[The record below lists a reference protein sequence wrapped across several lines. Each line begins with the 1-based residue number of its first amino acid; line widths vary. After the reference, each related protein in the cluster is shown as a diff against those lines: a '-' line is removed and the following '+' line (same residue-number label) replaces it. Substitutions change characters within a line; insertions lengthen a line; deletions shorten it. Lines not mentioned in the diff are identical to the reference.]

1 MYTESEVLD
10 FVKEEDVR
18 FVRLAFF
25 DITGRQKN
33 ISIMAGELERAFR
46 DGIAFDASAVRGFEN
61 PNKSDLFLYPE
72 PATLAVLP
80 WRPMTGKVIRLFCD
94 IKYPDG
100 RPYEY
105 DSRYILQKAVEK
117 AKAEAGIEFMFGTE
131 IEFYLFQLD
140 QNGNPTKVPFDQAGY
155 MDIAPEDK
163 GENIRR
169 DICFTLEQMG
179 IIPEASHHEEGP
191 GQNEIDFHH
200 SDPVSAADNN
210 STFKW
215 IVRTKAFGNGL
226 CADFSPKPIA
236 DEAGSGMHINLS
248 YKIPGKENNPEIFD
262 YIIGGILNNIKDMT
276 YFLNPSKQSYLRLGE
291 FKAPKYIAYGKEN
304 RSTCLRIPATKGDR
318 RIEIRSP
325 DPACN
330 PYIAYALLIYAAL
343 EGIKNKS
350 LPPKEVTENLFDSDS
365 AASLKLDLLPSTLEK
380 AHKNA
385 VTSKFI
391 TTYLGKE
398 FIKKYGI

>member
-25 DITGRQKN
+25 DITGRQKK
-33 ISIMAGELERAFR
+33 LERAFR
-46 DGIAFDASAVRGFEN
+46 DGIAFDASAVKGFEN

-276 YFLNPSKQSYLRLGE
+276 YFLNPSRQSYLRLGE

>member
-46 DGIAFDASAVRGFEN
+46 DGIAFDASAVKGFEN
-61 PNKSDLFLYPE
+61 PNRSDLFLHPE

-80 WRPMTGKVIRLFCD
+80 WRPMTGKVIRLFCG

-100 RPYEY
+100 TPYEY

-117 AKAEAGIEFMFGTE
+117 AKAEAGIEFKFGTE

-140 QNGNPTKVPFDQAGY
+140 QNGNPSKVPFDQAGY
-155 MDIAPEDK
+155 MDIAPDDK

-191 GQNEIDFHH
+191 GQNEIDFHY

-248 YKIPGKENNPEIFD
+248 YKIPEKENSSEIFD
-262 YIIGGILNNIKDMT
+262 YIIGGILDNIKDMT
-276 YFLNPSKQSYLRLGE
+276 YFLNPTKQSYLRLGE
-291 FKAPKYIAYGKEN
+291 FKAPKYIAYGREN
-304 RSTCLRIPATKGDR
+304 RSTCLRIPATKGDK

-325 DPACN
+325 DPGCN

>member
-46 DGIAFDASAVRGFEN
+46 DGIAFDASAVKGFEN
-61 PNKSDLFLYPE
+61 PNRSDLFLHPE

-80 WRPMTGKVIRLFCD
+80 WRPMTGKVIRLFCG

-100 RPYEY
+100 TPYEY

-117 AKAEAGIEFMFGTE
+117 AKAEAGIEFKFGTE

-140 QNGNPTKVPFDQAGY
+140 QNGNPSKVPFDQAGY
-155 MDIAPEDK
+155 MDIAPDDK

-191 GQNEIDFHH
+191 GQNEIDFHY

-248 YKIPGKENNPEIFD
+248 YKVPEKEDRPEIFD

-276 YFLNPSKQSYLRLGE
+276 YFLNPSRQSYLRLGE
-291 FKAPKYIAYGKEN
+291 FKAPKYIAYGREN

-325 DPACN
+325 DPGCN
-330 PYIAYALLIYAAL
+330 PYIEYTLLIYAAL
-343 EGIKNKS
+343 
-350 LPPKEVTENLFDSDS
+350 D
-365 AASLKLDLLPSTLEK
+365 
-380 AHKNA
+380 
-385 VTSKFI
+385 
-391 TTYLGKE
+391 
-398 FIKKYGI
+398 

>member
-304 RSTCLRIPATKGDR
+304 RSTCLRIPATKGDK

-325 DPACN
+325 DPGCN

>member
-25 DITGRQKN
+25 DITVRQKN

-61 PNKSDLFLYPE
+61 PNKSDLFLYQE

-276 YFLNPSKQSYLRLGE
+276 YFLNPSRQSYLRLGE

>member
-46 DGIAFDASAVRGFEN
+46 DGIAIDASAIKGFEN

-304 RSTCLRIPATKGDR
+304 RSTCLRIPATKGDK

-365 AASLKLDLLPSTLEK
+365 AASLKQANLLQHILEK
-380 AHKNA
+380 N
-385 VTSKFI
+385 S
-391 TTYLGKE
+391 
-398 FIKKYGI
+398 

>member
-46 DGIAFDASAVRGFEN
+46 DGIAFDASAVKGFEN
-61 PNKSDLFLYPE
+61 PNRSDLFLHPE

-80 WRPMTGKVIRLFCD
+80 WRPMTGKVIRLFCG

-100 RPYEY
+100 TPYEY

-117 AKAEAGIEFMFGTE
+117 AKAEAGIEFKFGTE

-155 MDIAPEDK
+155 MDIAPDDK

-191 GQNEIDFHH
+191 GQNEIDFHY

-291 FKAPKYIAYGKEN
+291 FKAPKYIAYGREN

-325 DPACN
+325 DPGCN

>member
-1 MYTESEVLD
+1 MYTGSEGVD
-10 FVKEEDVR
+10 FVKEEEVR

-46 DGIAFDASAVRGFEN
+46 DGIAFDASAVKGFEN

-276 YFLNPSKQSYLRLGE
+276 YFLNPSRQSYLRLGE

>member
-304 RSTCLRIPATKGDR
+304 RSTCLRIPATKGDK

-325 DPACN
+325 DPGCN

-385 VTSKFI
+385 VASKFI

>member
-276 YFLNPSKQSYLRLGE
+276 YFLNPSRQSYLRLGE

>member
-46 DGIAFDASAVRGFEN
+46 DGIAFDASAVKGFEN

-140 QNGNPTKVPFDQAGY
+140 QNGNPSKVPFDQAGY

-304 RSTCLRIPATKGDR
+304 RSTCLRIPATKGDK

-325 DPACN
+325 DPGCN

>member
-46 DGIAFDASAVRGFEN
+46 DGIAFDASAVKGFEN
-61 PNKSDLFLYPE
+61 PNRSDLFLHPE

-80 WRPMTGKVIRLFCD
+80 WRPMTGKVIRLFCG

-100 RPYEY
+100 TPYEY

-117 AKAEAGIEFMFGTE
+117 AKAEAGIEFKFGTE

-140 QNGNPTKVPFDQAGY
+140 QNGNPSKVPFDQAGY
-155 MDIAPEDK
+155 MDIAPDDK

-191 GQNEIDFHH
+191 GQNEIDFHY

-248 YKIPGKENNPEIFD
+248 YKVPEKEDRPEIFD

-276 YFLNPSKQSYLRLGE
+276 YFLNPSRQSYLRLGE
-291 FKAPKYIAYGKEN
+291 FKAPKYIAYGREN

-325 DPACN
+325 DPGCN
-330 PYIAYALLIYAAL
+330 PYIAYTLLIYAAL
-343 EGIKNKS
+343 DGIKNKS
-350 LPPKEVTENLFDSDS
+350 IPPKEVTENLFDSDS
-365 AASLKLDLLPSTLEK
+365 AASLKLDLLPTTLEK
-380 AHKNA
+380 AYKNA
-385 VTSKFI
+385 AASEFI

>member
-46 DGIAFDASAVRGFEN
+46 DGIAIDASAIKGFEN

-140 QNGNPTKVPFDQAGY
+140 QNGNPTKVPFDRAGY

-191 GQNEIDFHH
+191 GQNEIDFHY

-210 STFKW
+210 
-215 IVRTKAFGNGL
+215 
-226 CADFSPKPIA
+226 
-236 DEAGSGMHINLS
+236 
-248 YKIPGKENNPEIFD
+248 
-262 YIIGGILNNIKDMT
+262 
-276 YFLNPSKQSYLRLGE
+276 
-291 FKAPKYIAYGKEN
+291 
-304 RSTCLRIPATKGDR
+304 
-318 RIEIRSP
+318 
-325 DPACN
+325 
-330 PYIAYALLIYAAL
+330 
-343 EGIKNKS
+343 
-350 LPPKEVTENLFDSDS
+350 
-365 AASLKLDLLPSTLEK
+365 
-380 AHKNA
+380 
-385 VTSKFI
+385 
-391 TTYLGKE
+391 
-398 FIKKYGI
+398 

>member
-236 DEAGSGMHINLS
+236 DEAGSGMHI
-248 YKIPGKENNPEIFD
+248 
-262 YIIGGILNNIKDMT
+262 LNNIKDMT

-304 RSTCLRIPATKGDR
+304 RSTCLRIPATKGDK

-325 DPACN
+325 DPGCN

-343 EGIKNKS
+343 DGIKNKS
-350 LPPKEVTENLFDSDS
+350 IPPKEVTENLFDSDS
-365 AASLKLDLLPSTLEK
+365 AASLKLKQIYYNISWKRIHKKIRNLIYVIKLLQYFNI
-380 AHKNA
+380 HKRRKIDVRN
-385 VTSKFI
+385 
-391 TTYLGKE
+391 
-398 FIKKYGI
+398 

>member
-1 MYTESEVLD
+1 MLD
-10 FVKEEDVR
+10 LSDLLF
-18 FVRLAFF
+18 L
-25 DITGRQKN
+25 I
-33 ISIMAGELERAFR
+33 LAFR
-46 DGIAFDASAVRGFEN
+46 DGIAIDASAIKGFEN

-140 QNGNPTKVPFDQAGY
+140 QNGNPTKVPFDRAGY

-191 GQNEIDFHH
+191 GQNEIDFHY

-248 YKIPGKENNPEIFD
+248 YKIPEKENSSEIFD
-262 YIIGGILNNIKDMT
+262 YIIGGILDNIKDMT
-276 YFLNPSKQSYLRLGE
+276 YFLNPTKQSYLRLGE
-291 FKAPKYIAYGKEN
+291 FKAPKYIAYGREN

-325 DPACN
+325 DPGCN

-343 EGIKNKS
+343 DGIKNKS
-350 LPPKEVTENLFDSDS
+350 LPPKEVTENLFDSDT
-365 AASLKLDLLPSTLEK
+365 AASLKLDLLPGTLEK

-385 VTSKFI
+385 VTSNFI
-391 TTYLGKE
+391 ATYLGKE
-398 FIKKYGI
+398 FIKRYGI

>member
-46 DGIAFDASAVRGFEN
+46 DGIAFDASAVKGFEN

-248 YKIPGKENNPEIFD
+248 YKIPGKENDPEIFD

-276 YFLNPSKQSYLRLGE
+276 YFLNPSRQSYLRLGE
-291 FKAPKYIAYGKEN
+291 FKAPKYIAYGREN
-304 RSTCLRIPATKGDR
+304 RSTCLRIPATKGDK

-325 DPACN
+325 DPGCN
-330 PYIAYALLIYAAL
+330 PYIAYTLLIYAAL
-343 EGIKNKS
+343 DGIKNKS
-350 LPPKEVTENLFDSDS
+350 IPPKEVTENLFDSDS

>member
-117 AKAEAGIEFMFGTE
+117 AKAEVGIEFMFGTE

-276 YFLNPSKQSYLRLGE
+276 YFLNPSRQSYLRLGE

>member
-46 DGIAFDASAVRGFEN
+46 DGIAFDASAVKGFEN
-61 PNKSDLFLYPE
+61 PNRSDLFLHPE

-117 AKAEAGIEFMFGTE
+117 AKAEAGIEFKFGTE

-140 QNGNPTKVPFDQAGY
+140 QNGNPSKVPFDQAGY
-155 MDIAPEDK
+155 MDIAPDDK

-191 GQNEIDFHH
+191 GQNEIDFHY

-248 YKIPGKENNPEIFD
+248 YKVPEKEDRPEIFD

-276 YFLNPSKQSYLRLGE
+276 YFLNPSRQSYLRLGE
-291 FKAPKYIAYGKEN
+291 FKAPKYIAYGREN

-325 DPACN
+325 DPGCN

>member
-46 DGIAFDASAVRGFEN
+46 DGIAFDASAVKGFEN
-61 PNKSDLFLYPE
+61 PNRSDLFLHPE

-80 WRPMTGKVIRLFCD
+80 WRPMTGKVIRLFCG

-100 RPYEY
+100 TPYEY

-248 YKIPGKENNPEIFD
+248 YKIPGKENSSEIFD
-262 YIIGGILNNIKDMT
+262 YIIGGILDNIKDMT
-276 YFLNPSKQSYLRLGE
+276 YFLNPTKQSYLRLGE
-291 FKAPKYIAYGKEN
+291 FKAPKYIAYGREN
-304 RSTCLRIPATKGDR
+304 RSTCLRIPATKGDK

-325 DPACN
+325 DPGCN

-343 EGIKNKS
+343 DGIKNKS

>member
-46 DGIAFDASAVRGFEN
+46 DGIAFDASAVKGFEN
-61 PNKSDLFLYPE
+61 PNKSDLFLHPE

-304 RSTCLRIPATKGDR
+304 RSTCLRIPATKGDK

>member
-46 DGIAFDASAVRGFEN
+46 DGIAIDASAIKGFEN

-304 RSTCLRIPATKGDR
+304 RSTCLRIPATKGDK

-325 DPACN
+325 DPGCN

>member
-46 DGIAFDASAVRGFEN
+46 DGIAFDASAVKGFEN
-61 PNKSDLFLYPE
+61 PNRSDLFLHPE

-80 WRPMTGKVIRLFCD
+80 WRPMTGKVIRLFCG

-100 RPYEY
+100 TPYEY

-117 AKAEAGIEFMFGTE
+117 AKAEAGIEFKFGTE

-140 QNGNPTKVPFDQAGY
+140 QNGNPSKVPFDQAGY
-155 MDIAPEDK
+155 MDIAPDDK

-191 GQNEIDFHH
+191 GQNEIDFHY

-248 YKIPGKENNPEIFD
+248 YKVPEKEDRPETFD

-276 YFLNPSKQSYLRLGE
+276 YFLNPSRQSYLRLGE
-291 FKAPKYIAYGKEN
+291 FKAPKYIAYGREN

-325 DPACN
+325 DPGCN
-330 PYIAYALLIYAAL
+330 PYIAYTLLIYAAL
-343 EGIKNKS
+343 DGIKNKS
-350 LPPKEVTENLFDSDS
+350 IPPKEVTENLFDSDS
-365 AASLKLDLLPSTLEK
+365 AASLKLDLLPTTLEK
-380 AHKNA
+380 AYKNA
-385 VTSKFI
+385 AASEFI

>member
-46 DGIAFDASAVRGFEN
+46 DGIAFDASAVKGFEN
-61 PNKSDLFLYPE
+61 PNRSDLFLHPE

-276 YFLNPSKQSYLRLGE
+276 YFLNPSRQSYLRLGE
-291 FKAPKYIAYGKEN
+291 FKAPKYIAYGSEN
-304 RSTCLRIPATKGDR
+304 RSTCLRIPATKGDK

-325 DPACN
+325 DPGCN

>member
-46 DGIAFDASAVRGFEN
+46 DGIAFDASAVKGFEN
-61 PNKSDLFLYPE
+61 PNRSDLFLHPE

-80 WRPMTGKVIRLFCD
+80 WRPMTGKVIRLFCG

-100 RPYEY
+100 TPYEY

-117 AKAEAGIEFMFGTE
+117 AKAEAGIEFKFGTE

-140 QNGNPTKVPFDQAGY
+140 QNGNPSKVPFDQAGY
-155 MDIAPEDK
+155 MDIAPDDK

-191 GQNEIDFHH
+191 GQNEIDFHY

-248 YKIPGKENNPEIFD
+248 YKIPEKENSSEIFD
-262 YIIGGILNNIKDMT
+262 YIIGGILDNIKDMT
-276 YFLNPSKQSYLRLGE
+276 YFLNPTKQSYLRLGE
-291 FKAPKYIAYGKEN
+291 FKAPKYIAYGREN
-304 RSTCLRIPATKGDR
+304 RSTCLRIPATKGDK

-325 DPACN
+325 DPGCN

-343 EGIKNKS
+343 DGIKNKS

>member
-46 DGIAFDASAVRGFEN
+46 DGIAFDASAVKGFEN
-61 PNKSDLFLYPE
+61 PNRSDLFLHPE

-80 WRPMTGKVIRLFCD
+80 WRPMTGKVIRLFCG

-100 RPYEY
+100 TPYEY

-117 AKAEAGIEFMFGTE
+117 AKAEAGIEFKFGTE

-140 QNGNPTKVPFDQAGY
+140 QNGNPSKVPFDQAGY
-155 MDIAPEDK
+155 MDIAPDDK

-191 GQNEIDFHH
+191 GQNEIDFHY

-236 DEAGSGMHINLS
+236 DEAGSGMHI
-248 YKIPGKENNPEIFD
+248 
-262 YIIGGILNNIKDMT
+262 
-276 YFLNPSKQSYLRLGE
+276 QSYLRLGE
-291 FKAPKYIAYGKEN
+291 FKAPKYIAYGSEN

-325 DPACN
+325 DPGCN
-330 PYIAYALLIYAAL
+330 PYIAYTLLIYAAL
-343 EGIKNKS
+343 DGIKNKS
-350 LPPKEVTENLFDSDS
+350 IPPKEVTENLFDSDS

-385 VTSKFI
+385 AASKFI

>member
-248 YKIPGKENNPEIFD
+248 YKVPEKEDRPEIFD

-276 YFLNPSKQSYLRLGE
+276 YFLNPSRQSYLRLGE
-291 FKAPKYIAYGKEN
+291 FKAPKYIAYGSEN
-304 RSTCLRIPATKGDR
+304 RSTCLRIPATKGDK

-325 DPACN
+325 DPGCN